1 MSRKEKKKR
10 FRQERRLWFRMM
22 KGLIKLKY
30 KRPQFYYIGEKPT
43 KGSVILVNHIGARVP
58 LTMECYLDF
67 PIRMWGTHEMNTSF
81 RKLWKHM
88 TVDYYHGILK
98 WNIHLARLFCLI
110 AAPLTF
116 LFYKGLRL
124 VSTYKD
130 ARFKESITQ
139 SIKLV
144 EEGNNI
150 VIFPENPEDG
160 YLDQL
165 KEFYPGF
172 VLFAE
177 MALRRGIDIPIYA
190 DYLREKTNVF
200 MFDKPILYSELRKKF
215 TCRTKMAE
223 YLLARTNALLYTPLP
238 VAPSV

>member
-1 MSRKEKKKR
+1 MAKKIKKKR
-10 FRQERRLWFRMM
+10 FKQDRRLWFRMM
-22 KGLIKLKY
+22 KGLIRLKY
-30 KRPQFYYIGEKPT
+30 RKPQFVYLGEKPT
-43 KGSVILVNHIGARVP
+43 DGSVILVNHIGARVP

-81 RKLWKHM
+81 RKLWRHM
-88 TVDYYHGILK
+88 TVDYYHEILR

-110 AAPLTF
+110 AAPLTYI
-116 LFYKGLRL
+116 FYKGLRL

-130 ARFKESITQ
+130 SRFKASINE

-144 EEGNNI
+144 NEGNNI

-165 KEFYPGF
+165 KEFYPDF
-172 VLFAE
+172 VLFCE
-177 MALRRGIDIPIYA
+177 IALRRGIDLPIYA
-190 DYLREKTNVF
+190 AYLREKTNVF
-200 MFDKPILYSELRKKF
+200 MFDKPIMYSELKKMHSN
-215 TCRTKMAE
+215 RNDMAD
-223 YLLARTNALLYTPLP
+223 YLLKRTNALLYTELP